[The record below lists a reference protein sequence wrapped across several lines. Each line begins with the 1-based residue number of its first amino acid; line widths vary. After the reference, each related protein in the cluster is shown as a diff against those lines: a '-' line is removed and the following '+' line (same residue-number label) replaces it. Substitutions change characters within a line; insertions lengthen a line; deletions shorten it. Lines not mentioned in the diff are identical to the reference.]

1 MKPQSWKKKL
11 PKTSENTVCAQQD
24 CCILKKGKTS
34 ACKETCTYKVQKL
47 SPVINSFKMDGG
59 QVENSCGLTNQKF
72 KSFLEI
78 FTNCI
83 LPAKEE
89 GNSQTWLFTRKPQTT
104 FCIYCKP
111 TALHESPR
119 WLSPDLSPFDGQRK
133 IVKWKKIWQTR
144 PQTSSSSFEPL
155 GKHFTFKTLVAAS
168 SALKHRLL
176 FEKVMQQ
183 CGKHSLCPN
192 FLKCVSGITISRHFY

>member
-1 MKPQSWKKKL
+1 MQTATKQKIVKNLAISSYMVHSIILKKSKYKQSFEATKLKKK
-11 PKTSENTVCAQQD
+11 TSKNIREQD

-47 SPVINSFKMDGG
+47 SPVVNSFKMDGG

-133 IVKWKKIWQTR
+133 IVK
-144 PQTSSSSFEPL
+144 
-155 GKHFTFKTLVAAS
+155 
-168 SALKHRLL
+168 
-176 FEKVMQQ
+176 
-183 CGKHSLCPN
+183 
-192 FLKCVSGITISRHFY
+192 